1 MTLTDSYE
9 AILWG
14 MMDRLGISDSLR
26 RKMLAAVALQFS
38 AAIGLFVLPILLA
51 GTVLRVV
58 QGAIFLGA
66 IVAFVNTVLIIEK
79 DLIAPLGEIEAA
91 AWRIAEGH
99 VDTEQVTVDQPD
111 EVGSLA
117 DSFGGLQSYL
127 MTVSAQAD
135 ALADQQFD
143 DPALD
148 DPVPGPFGDSLDRM
162 AANLEAHTQEIEARS
177 ARLQRL
183 IEAFE
188 TSTGQ
193 AIDGDLTATIDP
205 DAIDDPDGTYSV
217 VVDHYNELLR
227 TLQDSLTETATFAG
241 EVRSSTEQVAEST
254 TELDQAG
261 TEIAGATDEIAAGA
275 DQQRE
280 KLQTA
285 VSEVNTLSATVEEI
299 AASAEE
305 VSQTAET
312 ASDAATT
319 GKQEATETADEL
331 ARIEDEIAEVADS
344 VDALVARIDE
354 VDEIVTVITEIAEQT
369 NLLALNASIEAARV
383 SDGGEG
389 FAVVASEVK
398 SLAEETREAADDI
411 ADRLEAIQAQ
421 SDETIE
427 DVESAR
433 NRVREST
440 DSVERSLGHFDDIAD
455 VVTEVSDSVHEI
467 SSATDQQA
475 ESAEDVAAVVDEVA
489 SISDATAEDAA
500 DAAAA
505 AEEQTT
511 SISSVADTVSGLAD
525 EAGKLEALLESFE
538 LDDDGTHAVT
548 AESTDTADSREQAA
562 TAASTEWTDMADEP
576 TAQQPVD
583 TFDWATDQQAESEN
597 SESHSEHAD
606 SDRPLVVSSD

>member
-9 AILWG
+9 AVLWG
-14 MMDRLGISDSLR
+14 MMDWLGISDSLR
-26 RKMLAAVALQFS
+26 RKMLAAVAIQFS
-38 AAIGLFVLPILLA
+38 AAIGLFVLPIVLT
-51 GTVLRVV
+51 GTLLRVAQAV
-58 QGAIFLGA
+58 IFLGA

-79 DLIAPLGEIEAA
+79 DLIAPLDEIETAA
-91 AWRIAEGH
+91 GRIAEGH
-99 VDTEQVTVDQPD
+99 IETDRVDVDQPD

-117 DSFGGLQSYL
+117 GSFGDLQAYL
-127 MTVSAQAD
+127 TTVAAQAD

-143 DPALD
+143 DRALD
-148 DPVPGPFGDSLDRM
+148 EPVPGPFGESLDRM
-162 AANLEAHTQEIEARS
+162 AENLETHTHELEARS

-183 IEAFE
+183 VEAFE

-205 DAIDDPDGTYSV
+205 NAIDDPEGTYSV
-217 VVDHYNELLR
+217 VIERYNELLG
-227 TLQDSLTETATFAG
+227 TLQASLGETASFAA
-241 EVRSSTEQVAEST
+241 EVRASTEAVEESA
-254 TELDQAG
+254 TELNQAG
-261 TEIAGATDEIAAGA
+261 SEIAGATDEIAAGA
-275 DQQRE
+275 DDQRD

-299 AASAEE
+299 AASSEE
-305 VSQTAET
+305 VSRTAET
-312 ASDAATT
+312 ASEAATT
-319 GKQEATETADEL
+319 GKKEATETADEL
-331 ARIEDEIAEVADS
+331 ATIEGEITEVAES

-389 FAVVASEVK
+389 FAVVADEVK

-411 ADRLEAIQAQ
+411 ADRLDAIQAQ

-433 NRVREST
+433 DRVREST
-440 DSVERSLGHFDDIAD
+440 DSVERSLGHFDEIAA

-467 SSATDQQA
+467 SGATDQQA

-489 SISDATAEDAA
+489 SISDSTAEDAA

-505 AEEQTT
+505 AEQQTT
-511 SISSVADTVSGLAD
+511 TISSVAETVSVLAN
-525 EAGKLEALLESFE
+525 EASELEALLDSFE
-538 LDDDGTHAVT
+538 LEDDGTHTVA
-548 AESTDTADSREQAA
+548 AGSTDSADAREGPAA
-562 TAASTEWTDMADEP
+562 DVSTEWTNMSEETTSQNAVDE
-576 TAQQPVD
+576 
-583 TFDWATDQQAESEN
+583 FDWATDQEDDG
-597 SESHSEHAD
+597 HSEHAD
-606 SDRPLVVSSD
+606 SDKPLVLSSD

>member
-9 AILWG
+9 ALLWG
-14 MMDRLGISDSLR
+14 MMDRLGITDSLR

-38 AAIGLFVLPILLA
+38 AAIGLFVLPMLLA
-51 GTVLRVV
+51 GTVLRVA
-58 QGAIFLGA
+58 QGVIFLGA
-66 IVAFVNTVLIIEK
+66 IVAFVNTVLIIER
-79 DLIAPLGEIEAA
+79 DLIAPLDEIEAA
-91 AWRIAEGH
+91 AGRIAEGH
-99 VDTEQVTVDQPD
+99 VDTDRVTVNQPD

-117 DSFGGLQSYL
+117 DSFAGLQSYL
-127 MTVSAQAD
+127 ITVSAQAD
-135 ALADQQFD
+135 ALADQEFD
-143 DPALD
+143 DSALD
-148 DPVPGPFGDSLDRM
+148 EPVPGPFGESLNRM
-162 AANLEAHTQEIEARS
+162 AANLETHTEELEARS
-177 ARLQRL
+177 ARLRRL
-183 IEAFE
+183 VEAFE

-205 DAIDDPDGTYSV
+205 DAIDDPEGTYSV
-217 VVDHYNELLR
+217 VIDRYNELLR
-227 TLQDSLTETATFAG
+227 TLQESLSETAAFAG
-241 EVRSSTEQVAEST
+241 EVRASTDQVADST

-261 TEIAGATDEIAAGA
+261 SEIANATDEIAAGA
-275 DQQRE
+275 DEQRE

-312 ASDAATT
+312 ASEAAVT

-331 ARIEDEIAEVADS
+331 STIEGEISEVADS

-383 SDGGEG
+383 SNGGEG
-389 FAVVASEVK
+389 FAVVADEVK
-398 SLAEETREAADDI
+398 SLAEETRSAADDI
-411 ADRLEAIQAQ
+411 GDRLDAIQNQ

-433 NRVREST
+433 DRVREST
-440 DSVERSLGHFDDIAD
+440 DSVERSLGHFDDIAA

-467 SSATDQQA
+467 SGATDQQA

-489 SISDATAEDAA
+489 SISDSTAADAA

-505 AEEQTT
+505 AEEQTA
-511 SISSVADTVSGLAD
+511 SLSAVADTVSGLAD
-525 EAGKLEALLESFE
+525 EAGQLESLLESFE
-538 LDDDGTHAVT
+538 LEDDGTHAVT
-548 AESTDTADSREQAA
+548 AASTESTDSREQPA
-562 TAASTEWTDMADEP
+562 TEASTEWTNMSEAT

-583 TFDWATDQQAESEN
+583 DFDWATDQRDETEN
-597 SESHSEHAD
+597 SESHSEHEA
-606 SDRPLVVSSD
+606 DRPLVVSSD

>member
-1 MTLTDSYE
+1 MTLTDRYE

-14 MMDRLGISDSLR
+14 MMDWLGITDSLR

-38 AAIGLFVLPILLA
+38 AAVGLFVLPILLS
-51 GTVLRVV
+51 GTVLRVA

-66 IVAFVNTVLIIEK
+66 IVAFVNTVLIIQK
-79 DLIAPLGEIEAA
+79 DLINPLGEIETAA
-91 AWRIAEGH
+91 GRIAEGH
-99 VDTEQVTVDQPD
+99 VDTEQVVIDQPD

-117 DSFGGLQSYL
+117 DSFGGLQTYL
-127 MTVSAQAD
+127 KTVAAQAD
-135 ALADQQFD
+135 ALAEQNFE
-143 DPALD
+143 DPALEE
-148 DPVPGPFGDSLDRM
+148 PVPGPFGESLVRM
-162 AANLEAHTQEIEARS
+162 AENLETHTHELEARS

-183 IEAFE
+183 VEAFE

-205 DAIDDPDGTYSV
+205 DAIDDPEGTYSV
-217 VVDHYNELLR
+217 VVERYNELLH
-227 TLQDSLTETATFAG
+227 TLQESLSETASFAA
-241 EVRSSTEQVAEST
+241 EVRASTDQVAEST

-299 AASAEE
+299 AASSEE

-312 ASDAATT
+312 ASKAATT

-331 ARIEDEIAEVADS
+331 STIEGEISEVADS

-383 SDGGEG
+383 SNGGEG
-389 FAVVASEVK
+389 FAVVADEVK
-398 SLAEETREAADDI
+398 SLAEETRSAADDI
-411 ADRLEAIQAQ
+411 GDRLDAIQDQ
-421 SDETIE
+421 SDETIA

-433 NRVREST
+433 DRVREST
-440 DSVERSLGHFDDIAD
+440 DSVERSLGHFDDIAA

-475 ESAEDVAAVVDEVA
+475 ESAEDVAAVVDDVA
-489 SISDATAEDAA
+489 SISDSTADDAS
-500 DAAAA
+500 DVAAA

-511 SISSVADTVSGLAD
+511 SLSSVANTVSELAT
-525 EAGKLEALLESFE
+525 EAGELEALLDSFE
-538 LDDDGTHAVT
+538 LEDDGTHAVSP
-548 AESTDTADSREQAA
+548 ESTENTGSHKQPA
-562 TAASTEWTDMADEP
+562 TDVSAEWTNMSEETTSQKAVDE
-576 TAQQPVD
+576 
-583 TFDWATDQQAESEN
+583 FDWATDQAENEAD
-597 SESHSEHAD
+597 ESHSEHAGT
-606 SDRPLVVSSD
+606 DRPLVVSTD

>member
-9 AILWG
+9 AVLWG
-14 MMDRLGISDSLR
+14 MMDWLGITDSLR

-38 AAIGLFVLPILLA
+38 AAIGLFLLPILLA
-51 GTVLRVV
+51 GAVLRVA
-58 QGAIFLGA
+58 QGVIFLGA
-66 IVAFVNTVLIIEK
+66 IIAFVNTVLIIEK
-79 DLIAPLGEIEAA
+79 DLINPLGEIETAA
-91 AWRIAEGH
+91 GQIAEGH
-99 VDTEQVTVDQPD
+99 VDTEQVVVDQPD

-117 DSFGGLQSYL
+117 DSFAGLQDYL
-127 MTVSAQAD
+127 TTVAAQAD

-148 DPVPGPFGDSLDRM
+148 EPVPGPFGDSLDRM
-162 AANLEAHTQEIEARS
+162 AENLEAHTQELEARS

-183 IEAFE
+183 VEAFE
-188 TSTGQ
+188 SSTGQ

-205 DAIDDPDGTYSV
+205 DAIDDPEGTYSV
-217 VVDHYNELLR
+217 VVDRYNELLR
-227 TLQDSLTETATFAG
+227 TLQESLSETATFAA
-241 EVRSSTEQVAEST
+241 EVRSSTDQVAEST

-275 DQQRE
+275 DDQRE

-299 AASAEE
+299 AASSEE
-305 VSQTAET
+305 VSRTAQTASE
-312 ASDAATT
+312 AATT

-331 ARIEDEIAEVADS
+331 STIEGEISEVADS

-383 SDGGEG
+383 SNGGEG
-389 FAVVASEVK
+389 FAVVADEVK

-411 ADRLEAIQAQ
+411 GDRLDAIQDQ
-421 SDETIE
+421 SDETIA

-433 NRVREST
+433 DRVREST
-440 DSVERSLGHFDDIAD
+440 DSVERSLGHFDEIAD

-467 SSATDQQA
+467 SGATDQQA

-489 SISDATAEDAA
+489 SISDSTAEDAA

-505 AEEQTT
+505 AEQQTT
-511 SISSVADTVSGLAD
+511 TISSVAETVSVLAN
-525 EAGKLEALLESFE
+525 EASELEALLDSFE
-538 LDDDGTHAVT
+538 LEDDGTHAVT
-548 AESTDTADSREQAA
+548 AGSTDSADAREGPAA
-562 TAASTEWTDMADEP
+562 DVSTEWTNMSEETTSQNAVDE
-576 TAQQPVD
+576 
-583 TFDWATDQQAESEN
+583 FDWATDQEDDG
-597 SESHSEHAD
+597 HSEHAD
-606 SDRPLVVSSD
+606 SDKPLVLSSD

>member
-1 MTLTDSYE
+1 MALRESYE

-14 MMDRLGISDSLR
+14 MMDWLGITDSLR

-38 AAIGLFVLPILLA
+38 AAVGLFVLPILLT
-51 GTVLRVV
+51 GTVLRVA

-66 IVAFVNTVLIIEK
+66 IVAFVNTLLIVQQ
-79 DLIAPLGEIEAA
+79 DLIEPLNEIEAA
-91 AWRIAEGH
+91 AGRIADGH

-117 DSFGGLQSYL
+117 DSFAGLQTYL

-135 ALADQQFD
+135 ALADQNFD

-148 DPVPGPFGDSLDRM
+148 EPVPGPFGDSLDRM
-162 AANLEAHTQEIEARS
+162 AENLETHTQELEARS

-183 IEAFE
+183 VEAFE
-188 TSTGQ
+188 TSTGR

-205 DAIDDPDGTYSV
+205 DAIDDPEGTYSV
-217 VVDHYNELLR
+217 VIDRYNELLR
-227 TLQDSLTETATFAG
+227 TLQESLSETARFAG
-241 EVRSSTEQVAEST
+241 EVRASTDQVADST
-254 TELDQAG
+254 TELDHAG
-261 TEIAGATDEIAAGA
+261 DEIASATDEIAAGA
-275 DQQRE
+275 DTQRE

-312 ASDAATT
+312 ASEAATT

-331 ARIEDEIAEVADS
+331 ARIEGEISEVANS

-389 FAVVASEVK
+389 FAVVADEVK

-411 ADRLEAIQAQ
+411 ADQLDEIQTQ

-433 NRVREST
+433 TRVREST
-440 DSVERSLGHFDDIAD
+440 DAVERSLGHFDDIAA

-489 SISDATAEDAA
+489 SISDSTAADAA

-505 AEEQTT
+505 AEEQTA
-511 SISSVADTVSGLAD
+511 SLSAVADTVSGLAD
-525 EAGKLEALLESFE
+525 EAGQLESLLASFE
-538 LDDDGTHAVT
+538 LDNNGTHAVT
-548 AESTDTADSREQAA
+548 AESTGSTDSRDQSA
-562 TAASTEWTDMADEP
+562 TEASTEWTDMAAEP
-576 TAQQPVD
+576 TGQQSVEE
-583 TFDWATDQQAESEN
+583 FDWATDQRDESDESEG
-597 SESHSEHAD
+597 HSEHEAD
-606 SDRPLVVSSD
+606 QPLVVSSD